1 MSEALR
7 IVSTVLVTLA
17 SLYFSAAALRNLF
30 TLIGQV
36 SALLLFLWLARFISA
51 ELGTGSL
58 LDVDIFQRAGESAAQ
73 ELLWNNIDRLL
84 AALQF
89 VKTFQR

>member
-1 MSEALR
+1 MSEVPR
-7 IVSTVLVTLA
+7 IVSTVAITLA
-17 SLYFSAAALRNLF
+17 SLYFSAAALRNIL

-36 SALLLFLWLARFISA
+36 AALLLFLWLARFISA
-51 ELGTGSL
+51 ELGSGSL
-58 LDVDIFQRAGESAAQ
+58 LDVDIFQRAGESASQ

>member
-36 SALLLFLWLARFISA
+36 SLLLLFLWLARFISA